1 MAVKKRRA
9 TLVVEE
15 LETELAEVAAAA
27 TTAKEA
33 EAGLALDA
41 MVEKTEEEA
50 TAIVAEATG
59 SIQAAIAKCAG
70 AKVTISAKM
79 TALTQDDIP
88 ARTALQKESEK
99 LTQAEVKLKHLTT
112 VCKEIIE

>member
-33 EAGLALDA
+33 EAGAH
-41 MVEKTEEEA
+41 
-50 TAIVAEATG
+50 
-59 SIQAAIAKCAG
+59 
-70 AKVTISAKM
+70 
-79 TALTQDDIP
+79 DD
-88 ARTALQKESEK
+88 S
-99 LTQAEVKLKHLTT
+99 
-112 VCKEIIE
+112 

>member
-1 MAVKKRRA
+1 MYQF
-9 TLVVEE
+9 
-15 LETELAEVAAAA
+15 ETEFPFMFISRKCEVEHQCLARICNSEFEKKSAFEVADA
-27 TTAKEA
+27 TS
-33 EAGLALDA
+33 
-41 MVEKTEEEA
+41 
-50 TAIVAEATG
+50 
-59 SIQAAIAKCAG
+59 SIEAAIAKCAG

-112 VCKEIIE
+112 VCMASILPRGRDGGRPD